1 MSPPLERSLLEKFYL
16 VNNLKVHEVQ
26 KRLNLKNLKRFS
38 LRKVK
43 EKMNPVVEKGKYQ
56 LMTYRIK

>member
-1 MSPPLERSLLEKFYL
+1 VSPPLERSLLEKFYL